1 MCTPLSKYF
10 FFDCRGSI
18 MEKYLHRP
26 TRKAIPLSADFFR
39 LLLQHCA
46 WPEIF
51 ALTRVCKTSR
61 KVALPQLKMM
71 LPQLKAEFLDLCE
84 IKNCFCPRRSDEK
97 IGFRWNFG
105 NWYWDSW
112 TAKHPREYDI
122 LQLMCYIFRDLL
134 HCHDSKR
141 FYEIEH
147 FYSQE
152 YARFCRISGW
162 NKQGALKSWR
172 L

>member
-1 MCTPLSKYF
+1 
-10 FFDCRGSI
+10 

-61 KVALPQLKMM
+61 KVALPQLKMI
-71 LPQLKAEFLDLCE
+71 LPLLKVEILEHCE
-84 IKNCFCPRRSDEK
+84 IKSFNAPRMSDDK
-97 IGFRWNFG
+97 MGFMWNFG
-105 NWYWDSW
+105 NWCWDSW

-122 LQLMCYIFRDLL
+122 LRLMCYIFRDLL
-134 HCHDSKR
+134 HCHVSKR
-141 FYEIEH
+141 LHEIEKYYGPA
-147 FYSQE
+147 F
-152 YARFCRISGW
+152 ARFCRISGW